1 MIDRL
6 ARFASAA
13 LLCGAMAGAAQA
25 QRAEVYSSGN
35 LNQ

>member
-6 ARFASAA
+6 VRFASAA

-25 QRAEVYSSGN
+25 QRTEV
-35 LNQ
+35 